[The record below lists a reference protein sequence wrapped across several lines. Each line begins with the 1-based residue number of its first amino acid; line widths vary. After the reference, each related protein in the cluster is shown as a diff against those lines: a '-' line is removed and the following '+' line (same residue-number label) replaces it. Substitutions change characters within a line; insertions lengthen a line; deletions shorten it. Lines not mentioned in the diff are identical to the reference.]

1 MRIGCKFHSDPNS
14 YKILDLYS
22 TSATNWITRILSDS
36 LELFATIIL
45 IIVVLG
51 IVAWYLWSIGWALT
65 KRPLT
70 GPESLI
76 RKTGV
81 VVTPPE
87 QNKTGEVN
95 IDGIIWKAKL
105 SDDEQSDTTRI
116 ASGDRVVVV
125 GYSALTVVVKKTKS

>member
-1 MRIGCKFHSDPNS
+1 V
-14 YKILDLYS
+14 L
-22 TSATNWITRILSDS
+22 DS
-36 LELFATIIL
+36 LELFAIIVL
-45 IIVVLG
+45 IIIVLG

-65 KRPLT
+65 KRPFT

-76 RKTGV
+76 GKTGV
-81 VVTPPE
+81 VITPPE

-105 SDDEQSDTTRI
+105 SDDEQMGTARI
-116 ASGDRVVVV
+116 AIGNKVVVV